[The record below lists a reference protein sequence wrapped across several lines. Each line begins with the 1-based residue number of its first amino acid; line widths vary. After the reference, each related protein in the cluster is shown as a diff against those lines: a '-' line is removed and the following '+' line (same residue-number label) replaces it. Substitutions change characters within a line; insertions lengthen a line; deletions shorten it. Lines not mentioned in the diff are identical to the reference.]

1 MHLHNEYVTLMR
13 TQTELFRNS
22 EKWNGMNEKTNPEMM
37 SWLVLIKL
45 DCHKVSTINP
55 NPAYGLIGSVSFF
68 ANNRPF
74 IR

>member
-37 SWLVLIKL
+37 S
-45 DCHKVSTINP
+45 
-55 NPAYGLIGSVSFF
+55 
-68 ANNRPF
+68 
-74 IR
+74 